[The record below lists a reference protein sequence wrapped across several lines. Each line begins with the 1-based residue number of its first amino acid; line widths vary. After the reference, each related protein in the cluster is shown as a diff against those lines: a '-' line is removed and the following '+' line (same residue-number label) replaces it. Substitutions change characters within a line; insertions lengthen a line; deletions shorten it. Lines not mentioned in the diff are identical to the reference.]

1 MGNKRKNYQSNPSDV
16 FKIVRTIE
24 RKKNPKNNV
33 GTLPPVLDLT
43 ISHKVI
49 AAVTVL
55 FLRQL
60 PRVKRNMIFELLR

>member
-1 MGNKRKNYQSNPSDV
+1 MK
-16 FKIVRTIE
+16 E
-24 RKKNPKNNV
+24 KNPKNYV

-49 AAVTVL
+49 AVVTGL

-60 PRVKRNMIFELLR
+60 ARVKRNTINRLLEDELHNYKNEKRI